1 MISFRP
7 LIGPPHFFIRY
18 VFSMLG
24 FNKVLKKFILHKK
37 CHNQNNST
45 SLSSVCVL
53 CDFSEILLLEL
64 QGLFLLLSSFCI
76 LFFSSALVV
85 LSFITSLLII
95 SMSRM
100 FTFAL
105 SSLFNVFKLLN
116 HFFVICNVKLNDL
129 VGFFMVV

>member
-45 SLSSVCVL
+45 SLYSVCVL

-64 QGLFLLLSSFCI
+64 QGLFYYFQVFVF
-76 LFFSSALVV
+76 FFSV
-85 LSFITSLLII
+85 L
-95 SMSRM
+95 
-100 FTFAL
+100 
-105 SSLFNVFKLLN
+105 
-116 HFFVICNVKLNDL
+116 H
-129 VGFFMVV
+129 